1 MKYKKSI
8 CWLRRDLRLKDH
20 VALSEATCLSQEVVL
35 VFVFDTT
42 ILYKVK
48 DKKDRR
54 VTFIHRS
61 LQELDQKL
69 RKKGSA
75 LVVLYGNPIKEIP
88 EFADRIKAQAV
99 FINRD
104 YEPSGKK
111 RDKTVQTACRSR
123 GINLYDIKDQVI
135 LEGGE
140 LSTKSGTPFKVFTPF
155 KKKWLETLN
164 PSLYHNYS
172 PNFKRL
178 ISEHKLREYQWD
190 WSLTKIGFEPV
201 DLWLAAGETGA
212 EKQLKQFLPHL
223 AKYDK
228 TRDYPALPNSTSGLS
243 VHLRFGTL
251 SIRSLVRLALDT

>member
-1 MKYKKSI
+1 M
-8 CWLRRDLRLKDH
+8 
-20 VALSEATCLSQEVVL
+20 

-69 RKKGSA
+69 RRKGSA

-135 LEGGE
+135 FEDGE
-140 LSTKSGTPFKVFTPF
+140 LSTKSGTPCKVFTPF

-164 PSLYHNYS
+164 PSHYHNYS

-178 ISEHKLREYQWD
+178 ISWRIY
-190 WSLTKIGFEPV
+190 
-201 DLWLAAGETGA
+201 
-212 EKQLKQFLPHL
+212 
-223 AKYDK
+223 
-228 TRDYPALPNSTSGLS
+228 
-243 VHLRFGTL
+243 
-251 SIRSLVRLALDT
+251 